1 MIHNLQICPIC
12 KGQLKANIE
21 DPLSLPTVYCDHC
34 GPYAMTR
41 QFHDDYILHSKADRS
56 KVASYLYYHNHPR
69 TGLDRLPCICPKQLN
84 LKEEYRCVPIQEIE
98 NWYPHAFHEKV
109 DLFLLNLSSRS
120 HFLGDLVLFTN
131 ETLRAAF
138 FVDVQPKGPMG
149 TYPDAINKQVAFFE
163 SYLMEQKYVSKNLS
177 GFTLLPKGLARVD
190 ELQKHQSENSKNA
203 FIAMS
208 FSDEMEPVRNAI
220 KDALIEC
227 GFVPRIMDEI
237 EHNHQI
243 VPEMLHEIR
252 EARFLVAEL
261 SSGNNGAYYEAGYA
275 AGFGKDVILLFNENI
290 SDKDRHFDVRQ
301 TNTIKWRYP
310 NDLKERL
317 VARIKATIV

>member
-1 MIHNLQICPIC
+1 MIQNLDTCPIC
-12 KGQLKANIE
+12 NSKLKSRIV
-21 DPLSLPTVYCDHC
+21 DPLGLPIVYCDHC

-41 QFHDDYILHSKADRS
+41 QFHDDYILYAKADRS

-69 TGLDRLPCICPKQLN
+69 KDTDRLLCICSRVIN
-84 LKEEYRCVPIQEIE
+84 LKDDYRCVPIQEIE
-98 NWYPHAFHEKV
+98 NWYPHAFYEKV
-109 DLFLLNLSSRS
+109 DFFLLNLSSRS

-208 FSDEMEPVRNAI
+208 FADEMDPVRNAI
-220 KDALIEC
+220 KDALTEC

-275 AGFGKDVILLFNENI
+275 AGFGKDVILLFNESV

-301 TNTIKWRYP
+301 TNTIKWKDP
-310 NDLKERL
+310 DDLKERL

>member
-1 MIHNLQICPIC
+1 MIRNLRTCPIC
-12 KGQLKANIE
+12 NGELKSNIE
-21 DPLSLPTVYCDHC
+21 DHLGLPTVYCDHC

-41 QFHDDYILHSKADRS
+41 QFHDDYILHSKIDRS
-56 KVASYLYYHNHPR
+56 TIASYLYYHNHPR
-69 TGLDRLPCICPKQLN
+69 TDLDRLPCICPKQLN

-98 NWYPHAFHEKV
+98 NWYPRAFHEKV

-138 FVDVQPKGPMG
+138 FVDAKPKGPMG
-149 TYPDAINKQVAFFE
+149 TYPDAINTQVAFFE
-163 SYLMEQKYVSKNLS
+163 SYLMEQKYISKNLN
-177 GFTLLPKGLARVD
+177 GFTLLPEGLARVD
-190 ELQKHQSENSKNA
+190 ELQRHQLENSKNA

-227 GFVPRIMDEI
+227 GFAPRIMDEI

-261 SSGNNGAYYEAGYA
+261 SSGNNGAYFEAGYA
-275 AGFGKDVILLFNENI
+275 AGFGKDVILLFNENV

-301 TNTIKWRYP
+301 TNTIKWRDP

-317 VARIKATIV
+317 VARIKATII